1 LAMSQG
7 RLLSEYEPDALQRPP
22 RRQRATGPSR
32 RVTPL
37 RPLPSDRDR
46 ASLLDVRDAFLT
58 FDDLLLPRPVREL
71 FAEVHLEQLRA
82 DDLAQHALSPRRR
95 FLLVGPPGCGKTAT
109 AEAFADELGWQLAT
123 VNLPAMVSSFL
134 GDTAKNLAA
143 VFETAATAELVV
155 LCDEFDA
162 IAKTR
167 DDDTEHGELHRV
179 VTSFL
184 QLIDRFA
191 GPSIIIAASNHPELL
206 DRAVWRRFDEVVRL
220 DLPSVHEIRSLIRL
234 KLRALPRERGFNV
247 DRIAHECKNLSHAE
261 VVRVLDDARRH
272 QVLHDLPGS
281 ALREREVI
289 VAAQAAQ
296 QRAAVAKPSRRR

>member
-1 LAMSQG
+1 
-7 RLLSEYEPDALQRPP
+7 
-22 RRQRATGPSR
+22 
-32 RVTPL
+32 
-37 RPLPSDRDR
+37 
-46 ASLLDVRDAFLT
+46 VRDAFLS
-58 FDDLLLPRPVREL
+58 FDDLLLPKGVPEL
-71 FAEVHLEQLRA
+71 FAEVHLEQLRV

-109 AEAFADELGWQLAT
+109 AEALADELGWQLGI

-143 VFETAATAELVV
+143 VFETASTAELVI

-191 GPSIIIAASNHPELL
+191 GPSIVVAASNHPDLL
-206 DRAVWRRFDEVVRL
+206 DSAVWRRFDEVVRL

-234 KLRALPRERGFNV
+234 KLRAVPRERGFNV
-247 DRIAHECKNLSHAE
+247 DRVAHECKNLSHAD

-272 QVLHDLPGS
+272 QVLHDSPGS
-281 ALREREVI
+281 ALSEQAV
-289 VAAQAAQ
+289 VTAAKAAQ
-296 QRAAVAKPSRRR
+296 QRAEVRTA

>member
-1 LAMSQG
+1 MSRG
-7 RLLSEYEPDALQRPP
+7 RLLSEYEPTAAERAP

-46 ASLLDVRDAFLT
+46 ASLLDVRDAFLS
-58 FDDLLLPRPVREL
+58 FEDLLLPEGVREL
-71 FAEVHLEQLRA
+71 FAEIHLEQLRG
-82 DDLAQHALSPRRR
+82 DDLAHHGLASRRR

-109 AEAFADELGWQLAT
+109 AEALADELGWQFAT
-123 VNLPAMVSSFL
+123 VNLPALVSSFL

-143 VFETAATAELVV
+143 VFETASTAQLVV

-167 DDDTEHGELHRV
+167 RDDTEHGELHRV

-184 QLIDRFA
+184 QLIDRFV
-191 GPSIIIAASNHPELL
+191 GPSIMVAASNHPELL
-206 DRAVWRRFDEVVRL
+206 DSAVWRRFDEIIPL
-220 DLPSVHEIRSLIRL
+220 DLPSVHTIRSLIRL
-234 KLRALPRERGFNV
+234 KLRAVPREPGFSV
-247 DRIAHECKNLSHAE
+247 ERIAHECKNLSHAE

-272 QVLHDLPGS
+272 QLLHDPPGS
-281 ALREREVI
+281 ALREREVKAAAK
-289 VAAQAAQ
+289 AAQ
-296 QRAAVAKPSRRR
+296 RRTIVRTS